1 MASDPQPGGFAPLPP
16 VGGPSL
22 EDEERAMKSGR
33 GGMIAA
39 GVFAVIAL
47 LGGLGWFVAT
57 SGPNEY
63 GQVGQQVNGMRSQY
77 FDAFWS
83 CALPREDVR
92 DLNSPDELKGM
103 IARFTASNTS
113 GYARIVRTDCMHF
126 LDEHRAPLDALIA
139 APGLGEP
146 VGHLSA
152 ALTAQHAAWDAYL
165 AHLDTPGLEFD
176 AESETVDGLI
186 TAIVQAWIDYRAAIR
201 EINDIVREHV
211 TE

>member
-1 MASDPQPGGFAPLPP
+1 MASDQPGGFAPLPP

-33 GGMIAA
+33 GRMLAA
-39 GVFAVIAL
+39 AAFAVVLAGGAL
-47 LGGLGWFVAT
+47 AWFITT

-63 GQVGQQVNGMRSQY
+63 GQLGQQVNGMRGQY
-77 FDAFWS
+77 FDAFWA

-103 IARFTASNTS
+103 IARLSANS
-113 GYARIVRTDCMHF
+113 GYVRIIRTECLHH

-146 VGHLSA
+146 IGRLSA
-152 ALTAQHAAWDAYL
+152 ALAALRAAWEAYVAYL
-165 AHLDTPGLEFD
+165 ETPGLEFSAEDPD
-176 AESETVDGLI
+176 ADRMI
-186 TAIVQAWIDYRAAIR
+186 TEIVQRWIDYRHAIR

-211 TE
+211 TED